1 MEKFVRYREAIR
13 EALAEVDAAG
23 IEKIPRTATVHPR
36 GERGGAVGGGGGG
49 GMNSGSLTGSSFDPF
64 KSQSFSKNAQI
75 AGADPT
81 KLHPD
86 MPAGY
91 KGATERELEELRDKK
106 RKLEEKREKEH
117 GGGKLFDRMLK
128 GVRKG
133 EGDD

>member
-1 MEKFVRYREAIR
+1 MDLRDEGLVFEVYFSGAIG
-13 EALAEVDAAG
+13 EVL
-23 IEKIPRTATVHPR
+23 RTLSMYFT
-36 GERGGAVGGGGGG
+36 ERGRKGGGGGVWGWG
-49 GMNSGSLTGSSFDPF
+49 GGGDELGQSHWSSFDPF